1 MFNQLTLSK
10 LILIAALP
18 LSAYA
23 GTILTLNPSDGAIS
37 GSPGATVGWGF
48 TLTSDSTDA
57 ITFISSFLLNESNP
71 AFGQYSDVIG
81 YQGGPDAGFVDPGA
95 GNWSENFFYSPD
107 PLLQQGVGFYQ
118 ISPLSTPGQSDAGVI
133 HIEYELDAVGGDCPG
148 CYVASGSFEV
158 PFSITSADATAAPE
172 PATSSLV
179 AVALMVALGVIRRKR
194 S

>member
-1 MFNQLTLSK
+1 MFNRLHLSK

-23 GTILTLNPSDGAIS
+23 GSILTLNPSDGAIS

-71 AFGQYSDVIG
+71 GFGQYSDIIG

-95 GNWSENFFYSPD
+95 GNWTENFFYSPD
-107 PLLQQGVGFYQ
+107 PLLQQGVGLYRV
-118 ISPLSTPGQSDAGVI
+118 SPLSAPGQSDTGVI

-158 PFSITSADATAAPE
+158 PFSITSADTTAAPE
-172 PATSSLV
+172 PGTSSLV
-179 AVALMVALGVIRRKR
+179 AGALMVAFGVIRRKR